1 MFIIMDNLKKLNQ
14 IFCEVYSVEESALNE
29 NFVNTNVDTWDSIH
43 QLSMVAAIE
52 EAFDLMMD
60 AEDILEMTSYENVK
74 KLLTSKY
81 VIAF

>member
-1 MFIIMDNLKKLNQ
+1 MTNLEKLNQ

-29 NFVNTNVDTWDSIH
+29 NFVNTNVETWDSIH

-74 KLLTSKY
+74 QLLASKY
-81 VIAF
+81 EIAF

>member
-1 MFIIMDNLKKLNQ
+1 MTNLEKLNQ

-29 NFVNTNVDTWDSIH
+29 SFVNTNVDTWDSIH

-60 AEDILEMTSYENVK
+60 AEDILEMTSYEDVK
-74 KLLTSKY
+74 QLLTSKY
-81 VIAF
+81 EIDF

>member
-1 MFIIMDNLKKLNQ
+1 MTNLEKLNQ

-29 NFVNTNVDTWDSIH
+29 EFVNTNVDTWDSIH

-74 KLLTSKY
+74 KLLAEKY
-81 VIAF
+81 GITF

>member
-1 MFIIMDNLKKLNQ
+1 MTNLEKINQ

-29 NFVNTNVDTWDSIH
+29 NFVNTNVETWDSIH

-60 AEDILEMTSYENVK
+60 AEDILEMTSYVNVK
-74 KLLTSKY
+74 NLLTSKY
-81 VIAF
+81 EIAF

>member
-1 MFIIMDNLKKLNQ
+1 MTNLEKLNQ

-29 NFVNTNVDTWDSIH
+29 CFVNTNVDTWDSIH

-74 KLLTSKY
+74 QLLTSKY
-81 VIAF
+81 EIAF

>member
-1 MFIIMDNLKKLNQ
+1 MTNLEKLNQ

-29 NFVNTNVDTWDSIH
+29 DFINTNVETWDSIH

-60 AEDILEMTSYENVK
+60 AEDILEMTSYESVK
-74 KLLTSKY
+74 QLLSSKY
-81 VIAF
+81 KITF

>member
-1 MFIIMDNLKKLNQ
+1 MTNLEKLNQ
-14 IFCEVYSVEESALNE
+14 IFCEVFSVDESALNE

-74 KLLTSKY
+74 QLLVSKY
-81 VIAF
+81 EIAF

>member
-1 MFIIMDNLKKLNQ
+1 MTNLEKLNQ

-29 NFVNTNVDTWDSIH
+29 EFVNTNVDTWDSIH

-52 EAFDLMMD
+52 EAYDLMMD

-81 VIAF
+81 EIAF

>member
-1 MFIIMDNLKKLNQ
+1 MTNLEKLNN

-29 NFVNTNVDTWDSIH
+29 TFVNTNVESWDSVH

-52 EAFDLMMD
+52 ESFDLMMD

-74 KLLTSKY
+74 NVLATKY
-81 VIAF
+81 EIAF

>member
-1 MFIIMDNLKKLNQ
+1 MTNLEKLNQ

-29 NFVNTNVDTWDSIH
+29 EFVNTNVETWDSIH

-52 EAFDLMMD
+52 EAYDLMMD
-60 AEDILEMTSYENVK
+60 AEDILEMTSYVNVK

-81 VIAF
+81 EIAF

>member
-1 MFIIMDNLKKLNQ
+1 MNNLEKLNQ

-29 NFVNTNVDTWDSIH
+29 DFVNTNVETWDSIH

-74 KLLTSKY
+74 KLLADKY
-81 VIAF
+81 EIAF

>member
-1 MFIIMDNLKKLNQ
+1 MTNLEKLNQ

-29 NFVNTNVDTWDSIH
+29 SFVNTNVETWDSIH

-74 KLLTSKY
+74 QLLTYKY
-81 VIAF
+81 EISF

>member
-1 MFIIMDNLKKLNQ
+1 MKNLEKLNQ

-29 NFVNTNVDTWDSIH
+29 GFVNTDVDTWDSIH

-74 KLLTSKY
+74 QLLASKY
-81 VIAF
+81 EISF

>member
-1 MFIIMDNLKKLNQ
+1 MKNLEKLNQ

-29 NFVNTNVDTWDSIH
+29 GFVNTDVDTWDSIH

-74 KLLTSKY
+74 QLLTSKY
-81 VIAF
+81 EIAF

>member
-1 MFIIMDNLKKLNQ
+1 MTNLEKLNQ

-29 NFVNTNVDTWDSIH
+29 EFVNTNVDTWDSIH

-60 AEDILEMTSYENVK
+60 AEDILEMTSYMNVK

-81 VIAF
+81 EIAF

>member
-1 MFIIMDNLKKLNQ
+1 MTNLEKLNQ

-29 NFVNTNVDTWDSIH
+29 NFVNTNVETWDSIH

-60 AEDILEMTSYENVK
+60 AEDILEMTSYVNVK
-74 KLLTSKY
+74 NLLTSKY
-81 VIAF
+81 EIAF

>member
-1 MFIIMDNLKKLNQ
+1 MTNLEKLNQ
-14 IFCEVYSVEESALNE
+14 IFCDVYNVDESVLNE
-29 NFVNTNVDTWDSIH
+29 TFINTNVETWDSIH

-74 KLLTSKY
+74 QLLASKY
-81 VIAF
+81 EIAF

>member
-1 MFIIMDNLKKLNQ
+1 MTNLEKLNQ

-29 NFVNTNVDTWDSIH
+29 DFINTNVDTWDSIH

-60 AEDILEMTSYENVK
+60 AEDILEMTSYINVK
-74 KLLTSKY
+74 NLLTSKY
-81 VIAF
+81 EIAF

>member
-1 MFIIMDNLKKLNQ
+1 MTNLEKLNQ
-14 IFCEVYSVEESALNE
+14 IFCEVYSVEESALNK
-29 NFVNTNVDTWDSIH
+29 NFVNTNVEAWDSIR

-74 KLLTSKY
+74 QLLASKY
-81 VIAF
+81 EIAF

>member
-1 MFIIMDNLKKLNQ
+1 MTNLEKLNQ

-29 NFVNTNVDTWDSIH
+29 NFVNTNVETWDSIH

-74 KLLTSKY
+74 QLLASKY
-81 VIAF
+81 ETAF

>member
-1 MFIIMDNLKKLNQ
+1 MTNLEKLNQ

-29 NFVNTNVDTWDSIH
+29 GFVNTNVETWDSIH

-60 AEDILEMTSYENVK
+60 AEDILEMTSYINVK
-74 KLLTSKY
+74 NLLTSKY
-81 VIAF
+81 EIAF

>member
-1 MFIIMDNLKKLNQ
+1 MTNFEKLNQ

-29 NFVNTNVDTWDSIH
+29 EFDNTNVDTWDSIH

-52 EAFDLMMD
+52 EAYDLMMD

-81 VIAF
+81 EIAF

>member
-1 MFIIMDNLKKLNQ
+1 MNNLEKLNQ

-29 NFVNTNVDTWDSIH
+29 NFVNTNVETWDSIH

-81 VIAF
+81 EIAF